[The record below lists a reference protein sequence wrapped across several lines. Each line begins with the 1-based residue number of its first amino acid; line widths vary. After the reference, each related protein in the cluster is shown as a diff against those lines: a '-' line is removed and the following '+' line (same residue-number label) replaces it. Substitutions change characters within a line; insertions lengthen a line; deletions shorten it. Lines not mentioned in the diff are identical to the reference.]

1 MQAEAEVEN
10 KVRAKF
16 MNNYKWDLDRF
27 EFFEK
32 QVPTSFVYLDKIP
45 DDNVKTLG
53 KLYDT
58 VILFLK

>member
-16 MNNYKWDLDRF
+16 MNNYKWDLDKF
-27 EFFEK
+27 EYYEK
-32 QVPTSFVYLDKIP
+32 QVPTSFVYLDKIT
-45 DDNVKTLG
+45 DNDVISLG

-58 VILFLK
+58 IILFLK